1 MSEVGVYQA
10 PGHQGGFLTPLL
22 LLVVTLFGSHSGG
35 GVSPSDLADLAFERM
50 TGRIHEIRTVRTVEY
65 IDAPP
70 QAVEYLEA

>member
-35 GVSPSDLADLAFERM
+35 AVSPSDVADLGFDVM
-50 TGRIHEIRTVRTVEY
+50 QNRILEIRRVHTVEY
-65 IDAPP
+65 TDAPP
-70 QAVEYLEA
+70 LAVEYREA